1 MSNALNTPVA
11 KPRTP
16 RADLQTPPSTS
27 GRRVV
32 TFLGRN
38 SLWLALFGL
47 VAVLAIVSEPFRNA
61 ANLQNILMQ
70 NGIIG
75 IVAMGMLVMMI
86 SGGFDL
92 SVGAVGSAVAV
103 LTAFVSTIMGLPAAM
118 AAGLALG
125 VLLGAVNGFF
135 IAKVGI
141 NSFIATFALASIV
154 TGIVLVATGGK
165 SVVGRSP
172 ELQTFAYGSFAG
184 IPLLFIAFLAFAAV
198 TWFIL
203 TRTKWGHWI
212 YSAGAN
218 SHASYLSGVPVTTVK
233 LAAFVFGGLSVGLG
247 GILLFGQS
255 AIGQPT
261 GAEAWPLSAIAV
273 CVIGGTSLSGGVG
286 RVGNVVAAALLLG
299 VVGNGLNQLGISPY
313 WQPAVTGTI
322 ILVAVV
328 ADRLGHKRQR
338 S

>member
-1 MSNALNTPVA
+1 MSNALNTTTAQPRLMGE
-11 KPRTP
+11 PSRTP
-16 RADLQTPPSTS
+16 TS
-27 GRRVV
+27 PTGHRTRN
-32 TFLGRN
+32 FLSKN
-38 SLWLALFGL
+38 SLWIALIVL
-47 VAVLAIVSEPFRNA
+47 VAGLATVSEPFRNL

-103 LTAFVSTIMGLPAAM
+103 LTAFVSTTLGLPAAL

-125 VLLGAVNGFF
+125 VTLGAVNGFL

-154 TGIVLVATGGK
+154 TGVILVATGGK

-172 ELQTFAYGSFAG
+172 ELQVFAYGSVAG
-184 IPLLFIAFLAFAAV
+184 IPLLFIAFLVFAAL
-198 TWFIL
+198 TWIVL

-218 SHASYLSGVPVTTVK
+218 SHASYLSGVPVTAVK
-233 LAAFVFGGLSVGLG
+233 FAAFIFGGLSVGLG

-261 GAEAWPLSAIAV
+261 GAEAWPLSAIAI

-286 RVGNVVAAALLLG
+286 RVDNVVAAALLLG
-299 VVGNGLNQLGISPY
+299 VVSNGLNQLGISPY

-328 ADRLGHKRQR
+328 ADRLGTKRQR

>member
-1 MSNALNTPVA
+1 MSSALVTQAVQQHAQVEARTNPVVSA
-11 KPRTP
+11 KHRVRTLLA
-16 RADLQTPPSTS
+16 RH
-27 GRRVV
+27 
-32 TFLGRN
+32 
-38 SLWLALFGL
+38 SLWIALIVL
-47 VAVLAIVSEPFRNA
+47 VAVLAVVSEPFRNI

-103 LTAFVSTIMGLPAAM
+103 LTAFVSTTLGLPAAL

-125 VLLGAVNGFF
+125 VILGAVNGFF

-154 TGIVLVATGGK
+154 TGVILVATGGK

-172 ELQTFAYGSFAG
+172 ELQVFAYGSVAG
-184 IPLLFIAFLAFAAV
+184 IPLLFMAFLIFATV
-198 TWFIL
+198 TWLIL

-212 YSAGAN
+212 HSAGAN
-218 SHASYLSGVPVTTVK
+218 AHASYLSGVPVSAVK
-233 LAAFVFGGLSVGLG
+233 FAAFVFGGFSVGLG

-261 GAEAWPLSAIAV
+261 GAEAWPLSAIAI

-286 RVGNVVAAALLLG
+286 RVGNVIAAALLLG
-299 VVGNGLNQLGISPY
+299 VVSNGLNQLGISPY

-328 ADRLGHKRQR
+328 ADRLGTKRQR